1 MSEKLLEK
9 KVMDEKKVKD
19 KSVIEANLKRINA
32 DMQKAFKSLSEEDKA
47 KWDRAS
53 TYYRDMLNESQG

>member
-1 MSEKLLEK
+1 
-9 KVMDEKKVKD
+9 
-19 KSVIEANLKRINA
+19 
-32 DMQKAFKSLSEEDKA
+32 MQKAFKSLSEEDKA